1 MNCVCYLHLLNY
13 NRFYKEKKELILLK
27 KKGISVALIALMLSC
42 TVVLSSCGRFA
53 SQDTTSSPT
62 PQENPYLDIK
72 TTNEL
77 QLFSQ
82 THEAMPL
89 VAIDSFYNEFAS
101 FLQSE
106 KYDFSHAPY
115 YGLEKAIDLYHNTI
129 VKKSTNS
136 SLLDAL
142 GNIDATQLCAS
153 VKENNKKETAKGKN
167 AVNTFYTETS
177 KEDQVAICNL
187 IADVLNSTCTK
198 TELQQLGNTLS
209 AMTMFNRTGSPSNAY
224 ITNHLTFVYNPTMSE
239 MYANT
244 QAISS
249 DDDEETIKK
258 SVIVHEIMH
267 LKQHN
272 YDDLLDENG
281 IEVGMCRDYNVENQ
295 DKKLPVDCLWNS
307 WILEAAAELGMADYL
322 GIQTHTYTKKISYV
336 TSYNM
341 SRFSELINK
350 ENLLENISFS
360 NTLEDVYSKLSLE
373 SSQDQLDFLKFM
385 YSVEILQ
392 DDPEEFWNNYT
403 AITGL
408 KPTDEEKLAIRYAI
422 RSEVVKYL
430 SYGFY
435 TNLAKSIHEG
445 KIGDWDT
452 LFYLLRL
459 WEIDCF
465 GHLEYNK
472 IDSLDS
478 AKPFIEWQEKT
489 QTQLFQLLTNNTEL
503 SVTFIQGQYSD
514 YCLQTLEN
522 DATYDNCSLN
532 SLNAYASEYIR
543 KAKENYRSGNF
554 VRNQD
559 MSAYILSN

>member
-1 MNCVCYLHLLNY
+1 
-13 NRFYKEKKELILLK
+13 
-27 KKGISVALIALMLSC
+27 
-42 TVVLSSCGRFA
+42 
-53 SQDTTSSPT
+53 
-62 PQENPYLDIK
+62 
-72 TTNEL
+72 
-77 QLFSQ
+77 
-82 THEAMPL
+82 
-89 VAIDSFYNEFAS
+89 
-101 FLQSE
+101 
-106 KYDFSHAPY
+106 
-115 YGLEKAIDLYHNTI
+115 
-129 VKKSTNS
+129 
-136 SLLDAL
+136 
-142 GNIDATQLCAS
+142 
-153 VKENNKKETAKGKN
+153 
-167 AVNTFYTETS
+167 
-177 KEDQVAICNL
+177 
-187 IADVLNSTCTK
+187 
-198 TELQQLGNTLS
+198 
-209 AMTMFNRTGSPSNAY
+209 
-224 ITNHLTFVYNPTMSE
+224 
-239 MYANT
+239 
-244 QAISS
+244 
-249 DDDEETIKK
+249 
-258 SVIVHEIMH
+258 
-267 LKQHN
+267 
-272 YDDLLDENG
+272 
-281 IEVGMCRDYNVENQ
+281 
-295 DKKLPVDCLWNS
+295 
-307 WILEAAAELGMADYL
+307 
-322 GIQTHTYTKKISYV
+322 
-336 TSYNM
+336 M

-403 AITGL
+403 
-408 KPTDEEKLAIRYAI
+408 
-422 RSEVVKYL
+422 VKYL

-503 SVTFIQGQYSD
+503 SVAFIQGQYSD